1 MLRIFKKA
9 VITMAKTKKTD
20 LRALTVTA
28 LMGALGTVL
37 MVIEFSIPIM
47 PSFIKIDFSELP
59 ALIASFAYGPVYGIL
74 VCLIKNVIHM
84 FFGSTMCIGEISNFI
99 LGAIFVG
106 TAGIIYKKNKT
117 KKGALISCL
126 IGAVVMA
133 VVSIFTNYF
142 IVYPLYVKVLGM
154 PMEAILGMYQAI
166 LPAADDLWKALII
179 FNLPFN
185 IVKGLIDA
193 VLCFLVYKR
202 LSPILK
208 KQ

>member
-1 MLRIFKKA
+1 MSD
-9 VITMAKTKKTD
+9 TKKTNI
-20 LRALTVTA
+20 RAITVTA
-28 LMGALGTVL
+28 IMGALGTIL
-37 MVIEFSIPIM
+37 MMIEMSLPFM
-47 PSFIKIDFSELP
+47 PSFIKLDFSELP

-106 TAGIIYKKNKT
+106 TAGVIYKKNRT

-133 VVSIFTNYF
+133 VISIFTNYF
-142 IVYPLYVKVLGM
+142 VVYPLYVKVLGM

-166 LPAADDLWKALII
+166 LPAADNLWKALII

-185 IVKGLIDA
+185 IAKGLVDA
-193 VLCFLVYKR
+193 IFCFLIYKR
-202 LSPILK
+202 ISPILK
-208 KQ
+208 KK

>member
-1 MLRIFKKA
+1 MSN
-9 VITMAKTKKTD
+9 TKKTNI
-20 LRALTVTA
+20 RAITVTA
-28 LMGALGTVL
+28 IMGALGTIL
-37 MVIEFSIPIM
+37 MVIEMSLPFM
-47 PSFIKIDFSELP
+47 PSFIKLDFSELP

-117 KKGALISCL
+117 KQGALISCI

-133 VVSIFTNYF
+133 VISIFTNYF

-166 LPAADDLWKALII
+166 LPAADNLWKALII

-185 IVKGLIDA
+185 IAKGLIDA
-193 VLCFLVYKR
+193 VFCFLIYKR
-202 LSPILK
+202 ISPILK
-208 KQ
+208 KK